1 MLCQQFGIVVF
12 NLLDGRI
19 QNNIMKKGLKRIVT
33 TALAAVL
40 MFVQLPMVESKAA
53 SQIELSG

>member
-1 MLCQQFGIVVF
+1 M
-12 NLLDGRI
+12 DGRI